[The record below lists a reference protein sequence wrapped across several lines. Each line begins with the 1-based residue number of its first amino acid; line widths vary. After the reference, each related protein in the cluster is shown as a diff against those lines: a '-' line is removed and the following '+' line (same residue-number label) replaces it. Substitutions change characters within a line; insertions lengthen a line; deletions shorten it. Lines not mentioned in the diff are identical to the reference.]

1 MAEWQEVS
9 ANLDEGGRAAARPWV
24 RDQADG
30 LRRMFGHRAPKV
42 VAFASGREACGRTT
56 LIVQTA
62 SALAAAGYGVLIVD
76 ENQTPNN
83 VISSYGFKP
92 RHDFYQVLQGQCLLE
107 ESLLVVAPHIRIL
120 PASLAAQEL
129 GYAQRDAAAACQK
142 LPQVLQALQRGVDFI
157 LIDAAVQYSTHLSM
171 LALASRHMAV
181 IVGAESSAITRA
193 YALIKRLAQ
202 ERGRDGFQMVI
213 TRPRSPEDAR
223 AIFDNMRRVAKE
235 HLDVRLEYLGA
246 AVDVTTDHL
255 ADALLK
261 QIPSSTG
268 FAHEDGFMGLQ
279 GAQLPSDDTS
289 RSASASVSMPVPAAM
304 LRDSMV

>member
-1 MAEWQEVS
+1 MAEWQDVS
-9 ANLDEGGRAAARPWV
+9 ENPVEGDRAAARPWA

-62 SALAAAGYGVLIVD
+62 SALASAGYGVLIVD
-76 ENQTPNN
+76 ENQAPNN
-83 VISSYGFKP
+83 VISAYGFRP
-92 RHDFYQVLQGQCLLE
+92 RYDFYQVLQGKCLLE
-107 ESLLVVAPHIRIL
+107 ESLLRVAPHIRIL

-129 GYAQRDAAAACQK
+129 GYAQRDAAVACQK
-142 LPQVLQALQRGVDFI
+142 LPRVLQELQRGVDFI
-157 LIDAAVQYSTHLSM
+157 LIDAAVQHSTHLSM

-213 TRPRSPEDAR
+213 TRPRSPADAL
-223 AIFDNMRRVAKE
+223 AIFENMRRVAKE

-261 QIPSSTG
+261 QIPSSVG
-268 FAHEDGFMGLQ
+268 LAQEDGFMDL
-279 GAQLPSDDTS
+279 
-289 RSASASVSMPVPAAM
+289 PAAYAPSGTTSTPA
-304 LRDSMV
+304 LA

>member
-1 MAEWQEVS
+1 MAEWQDVS
-9 ANLDEGGRAAARPWV
+9 ENSVEGDRAAARPWA

-62 SALAAAGYGVLIVD
+62 SALASAGYGVLIVD
-76 ENQTPNN
+76 ENHAPNN
-83 VISSYGFKP
+83 VISAYGFKP
-92 RHDFYQVLQGQCLLE
+92 RYDFYQVLQGKCLLE
-107 ESLLVVAPHIRIL
+107 ESLLVAAPHIRTL

-129 GYAQRDAAAACQK
+129 GYAQRDAAVACQK
-142 LPQVLQALQRGVDFI
+142 LPYVLQELQRGVDFI
-157 LIDAAVQYSTHLSM
+157 LIDAAVQHSTHLSM

-213 TRPRSPEDAR
+213 TRPRSPADAL
-223 AIFDNMRRVAKE
+223 AIFENMRRVAKE

-255 ADALLK
+255 ADALLT
-261 QIPSSTG
+261 QIPLSSSL
-268 FAHEDGFMGLQ
+268 AHEDGFMDL
-279 GAQLPSDDTS
+279 
-289 RSASASVSMPVPAAM
+289 PAAYAPSGTTSTPA
-304 LRDSMV
+304 LA